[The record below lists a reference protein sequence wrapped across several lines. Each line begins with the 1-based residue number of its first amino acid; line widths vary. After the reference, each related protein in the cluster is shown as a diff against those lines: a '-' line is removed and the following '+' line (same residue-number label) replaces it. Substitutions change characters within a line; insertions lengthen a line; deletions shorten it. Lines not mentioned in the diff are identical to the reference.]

1 MTNHVL
7 LDNVKHKDLKINRKY
22 GADQGDNVNV
32 ARVFPAEFI
41 QLQMEY
47 PLFFLKNAESGHFE
61 ALALLGFNDSEN
73 LYLTDDGWDAR
84 YVPMSIERQPFLI
97 GYQEQDI
104 DGVPTQ
110 VPVVHFDS
118 DHPSVSDSEGE
129 GVFLEQGGA
138 SLYLERI
145 NSVLMA
151 IHEGHEANQS
161 FSQLLV
167 GLELIE
173 SLAVEIEFNDGSKQG
188 LSGLY
193 TINEEKLRALNANS
207 LEVLHKKDHLR
218 DIYMMLASMPNLS
231 HLIARKNQLLDQ

>member
-7 LDNVKHKDLKINRKY
+7 LDNVTHRDLKINRQY

-110 VPVVHFDS
+110 VPVVHLDS

-129 GVFLEQGGA
+129 RVFLEQGGA

-151 IHEGHEANQS
+151 IHEGHEANRS

-218 DIYMMLASMPNLS
+218 DIYMMLASIPNLS
-231 HLIARKNQLLDQ
+231 RLIARKNQLLEQ